1 MANGSI
7 PRILML
13 GAAPETRGEISAV
26 VDAYRASGL
35 FARWPLHYVA
45 SDGDG
50 GALEGTRHALKAARE
65 VIGAMASIGRIA
77 LHVHAEAYGSFWR
90 HAGFVVTAAAAR
102 CPVLLQLHGG
112 DFERFHDDSSAEA
125 RRIIRFV
132 LECAD
137 GVAVACESQRAWI
150 ASIARKA
157 RVACVPNP
165 ATPPSQPQQ
174 DRRENLVLFLGR
186 LTGAKG
192 VFDLLGAVA
201 AVRDAVPD
209 ITLVCAGGGD
219 RAAVARVAEKLG
231 IADAVKFTGAVGPSG
246 KRALLESAAVFVLPS
261 YRDALPISLLEAM
274 AAGVPVIASPVGAIP
289 EAIVDGVSG
298 FLVAP
303 GDLGTLSRTLHK
315 VLLDS
320 ALAARIGAAAR
331 ESVRRRYAPE
341 KVLPQLEELYAS
353 LAVQPARAAEPLAR
367 AIDLKKAA

>member
-13 GAAPETRGEISAV
+13 GAAPETRGEIAAV

-35 FARWPLHYVA
+35 FARWPLHYVV
-45 SDGDG
+45 SDSEG
-50 GALEGTRHALKAARE
+50 GVLERARQGLTAARE
-65 VIGAMASIGRIA
+65 VLGTMASIGRIA

-90 HAGFVVTAAAAR
+90 HAGFVLAGAAAR

-112 DFERFHDDSSAEA
+112 DFERFYDDSSAET
-125 RRIIRFV
+125 RRIICFV
-132 LECAD
+132 LERAAC
-137 GVAVACESQRAWI
+137 VVVACESQRSWI
-150 ASIARKA
+150 ASVARNA
-157 RVACVPNP
+157 RAVCVPNP
-165 ATPPSQPQQ
+165 AIAPSGPQQ
-174 DRRENLVLFLGR
+174 DRRENMVLFLDR

-192 VFDLLGAVA
+192 VFDVLGAVA
-201 AVRDAVPD
+201 AVRDSVPD
-209 ITLVCAGGGD
+209 LTLVCAGGGD

-274 AAGVPVIASPVGAIP
+274 AAGVPVIASPVGAISD
-289 EAIVDGVSG
+289 AIVDGVSG

-315 VLLDS
+315 VLFDP

-331 ESVRRRYAPE
+331 ESARRRYAPE
-341 KVLPQLEELYAS
+341 KVLPRIEELYAS
-353 LAVQPARAAEPLAR
+353 LAVQPARAAAPPVR
-367 AIDLKKAA
+367 GIDLKKAA